1 MMADDPTAVERH
13 ENSMK
18 AVYIPYNNAP
28 RIIELDNADDCTRF
42 LEMPTDIGYDMPFGR
57 SIALICDENVG
68 QFPNRA
74 IFATKDMEERH
85 VKSRMATYHM
95 VLEGE
100 LHAILCGRIIAL
112 GRDLTNPLK
121 PWRGL
126 TDEEAALVI
135 DYFTRVSPPESGAE
149 MFLKTMKGHEQ

>member
-1 MMADDPTAVERH
+1 
-13 ENSMK
+13 MK

-28 RIIELDNADDCTRF
+28 RVVELDTADDCAKY
-42 LEMPTDIGYDMPFGR
+42 LDMPVDLGRDMPFGMD
-57 SIALICDENVG
+57 IALICDESAG
-68 QFPNRA
+68 RFPNRA

-85 VKSRMATYHM
+85 VTSRTTIGHW

-100 LHAILCGRIIAL
+100 LHANLCGEIIAL
-112 GRDLTNPLK
+112 GRDLTNPLE

-135 DYFTRVSPPESGAE
+135 DYFTRVSPPGSGAD
-149 MFLKTMKGHEQ
+149 MFLKTMKGHKHQ

>member
-1 MMADDPTAVERH
+1 
-13 ENSMK
+13 MK

-28 RIIELDNADDCTRF
+28 RVVELDTAYDCVKY
-42 LEMPTDIGYDMPFGR
+42 LDMPTDCGRGMPFGVN
-57 SIALICDENVG
+57 IAIFYDQSAG

-74 IFATKDMEERH
+74 IFVTKDMEERH
-85 VKSRMATYHM
+85 VKSWTTIRHW

-100 LHAILCGRIIAL
+100 LHTILCGRLIAL
-112 GRDLTNPLK
+112 GRDRTNPLE

-126 TDEEAALVI
+126 TDEEAGLVV

-149 MFLKTMKGHEQ
+149 MFLKTMKGHERR